1 MSSAM
6 LLERSGLSFPGYGS
20 PALGGQPS
28 PTSAPGTNWCVVPR
42 CELKVEKC
50 QGGMKIHCK
59 CDDEVACGTL
69 QNLCKMLAGG
79 MCSCCC
85 TFNGI
90 PCCQCNLAC
99 GITKCECTK
108 DGVCITCTSGDKTC
122 CEMIQSCCECISTMC
137 KSGCCCY
144 ICFNNTPVCCGTC

>member
-6 LLERSGLSFPGYGS
+6 LLERASLGFPGMANPS
-20 PALGGQPS
+20 MGGQTAPNAA
-28 PTSAPGTNWCVVPR
+28 PTANYCVVPR
-42 CELKVEKC
+42 CTLKVEKC
-50 QGGMKIHCK
+50 SGGMKIHCK

-79 MCSCCC
+79 MCSCVC
-85 TFNGI
+85 TMNGI
-90 PCCQCNLAC
+90 PCCTMNLAC
-99 GITKCECTK
+99 GICKCESTK

-122 CEMIQSCCECISTMC
+122 CEMIQACCDCLACMC

-144 ICFNNTPVCCGTC
+144 VCLGNTPVCCCC